1 MVKARAILG
10 LGLLL
15 AVGMTRA
22 VGASS
27 QVDDRANCEREW
39 EWKASDL
46 LRGPKALL
54 MTPTAPLRSL
64 AGGIQLAPEFWKS
77 AKVPSGVMSVPAV
90 IIVSGGVG
98 CLEAIVWG
106 GTGVLDLLTGGV
118 FQIAPDRATELSLRP
133 IRPVFMPATS
143 EQATTEPCGRP
154 ERRLPWWPASSPRA
168 D

>member
-22 VGASS
+22 AGASS
-27 QVDDRANCEREW
+27 QVGDPANCEREW

-54 MTPTAPLRSL
+54 MATTAPSRSL
-64 AGGIQLAPEFWKS
+64 AGGIQLVPEFWKA

-90 IIVSGGVG
+90 VGAATGLG
-98 CLEAIVWG
+98 CLEALIWG
-106 GTGVLDLLTGGV
+106 GTGLLDLLTGGV
-118 FQIAPDRATELSLRP
+118 FQVAPDRATELSLRP
-133 IRPVFMPATS
+133 LRPLFMAPKP
-143 EQATTEPCGRP
+143 EDEPKDPCGRP
-154 ERRLPWWPASSPRA
+154 HRRLPWWP
-168 D
+168 

>member
-27 QVDDRANCEREW
+27 QVDDRGNCQQEW
-39 EWKASDL
+39 QWKASDL

-54 MTPTAPLRSL
+54 MAPTAPVRSL

-90 IIVSGGVG
+90 ILATTGLG
-98 CLEAIVWG
+98 CLEMVIWG
-106 GTGVLDLLTGGV
+106 GAGLLDLLTGGV
-118 FQIAPDRATELSLRP
+118 FQVAPDRATELSLMPMRP
-133 IRPVFMPATS
+133 IFMPLPP
-143 EQATTEPCGRP
+143 EHATTEPCGRP
-154 ERRLPWWPASSPRA
+154 QRRLPWWPR
-168 D
+168 